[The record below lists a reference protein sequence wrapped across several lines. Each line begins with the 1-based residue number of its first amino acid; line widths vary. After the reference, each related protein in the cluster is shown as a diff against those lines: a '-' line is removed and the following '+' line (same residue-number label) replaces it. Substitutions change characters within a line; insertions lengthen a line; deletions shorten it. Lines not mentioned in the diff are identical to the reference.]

1 MLAGLPLL
9 RRRKRVLAI
18 LLTALAVASLAFA
31 LSCSGGSKA
40 PRSYTVVITGTG
52 GISST
57 IGVTVN

>member
-1 MLAGLPLL
+1 
-9 RRRKRVLAI
+9 
-18 LLTALAVASLAFA
+18 LTALAVASLAFA